1 VAAFFGSRFDVRDV
15 ADYSQCTIDQAEN
28 DLWRALHGGTHCT
41 TTTTTTPTTPTTL
54 WLSPLGRFDSSLFV
68 RRAGFILRSEGFDYN
83 FLHDRVQQA
92 AYECVDKAQR
102 KQAHFTIGLYLMN
115 KLKASE
121 EASVPLLS
129 SFDRCA

>member
-1 VAAFFGSRFDVRDV
+1 MAAFFGSRFDVRDV
-15 ADYSQCTIDQAEN
+15 AEYSQCTIDQAEN
-28 DLWRALHGGTHCT
+28 DLWRALHGGTHRT
-41 TTTTTTPTTPTTL
+41 TTAA
-54 WLSPLGRFDSSLFV
+54 WPLRLIALFV

-102 KQAHFTIGLYLMN
+102 KQAHFNVGLYLMN